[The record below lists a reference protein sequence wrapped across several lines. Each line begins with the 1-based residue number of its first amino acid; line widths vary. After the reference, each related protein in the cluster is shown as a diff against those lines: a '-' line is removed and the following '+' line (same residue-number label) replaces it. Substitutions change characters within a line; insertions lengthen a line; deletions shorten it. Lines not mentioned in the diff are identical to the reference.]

1 MIYKEFCKKL
11 VDAFS
16 NNDYVDME
24 IYNNQFK
31 LWFDTSINGIPEI
44 TVYDDKTVIDFDEGT
59 FEFSSSAYLDIEE
72 EYPYVTFIIVS
83 NDVKIEIGIMLR

>member
-1 MIYKEFCKKL
+1 MRYKEFCEKL
-11 VDAFS
+11 VNAFS
-16 NNDYVDME
+16 NNEYVDIE
-24 IYNNQFK
+24 IYNSQFK

-59 FEFSSSAYLDIEE
+59 FEFSSSSHLDVEE

-83 NDVKIEIGIMLR
+83 KNVKIEIGIMLK